1 MVKILKF
8 FKVKGFYQLII
19 VFTVFAITGSLSI
32 IAANFLVDYFPYQGS
47 TSILLYWALRI
58 IIIFPIYQLLLI
70 IVGTIFGQFKYFW
83 NFEKKMLKK
92 LRMIK

>member
-1 MVKILKF
+1 VVKILKF

-19 VFTVFAITGSLSI
+19 VFTVFAITGSLSVI
-32 IAANFLVDYFPYQGS
+32 VANFLVDYFPYQGS
-47 TSILLYWALRI
+47 TSILLFWTLRI